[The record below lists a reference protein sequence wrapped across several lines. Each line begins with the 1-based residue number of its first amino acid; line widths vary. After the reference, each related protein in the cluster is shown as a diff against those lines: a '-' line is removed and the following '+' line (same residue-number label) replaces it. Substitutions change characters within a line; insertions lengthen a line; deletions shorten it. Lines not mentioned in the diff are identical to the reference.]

1 MLAYKSQPTSRLFFW
16 NFFFLENCWLFFP
29 CMKVVR
35 RIDQKESR
43 IYAGDN
49 KLDFPDWNLSAF
61 ALSLFFFFLTV
72 SFFLPVAS
80 LRAGDSSIIW
90 WINIVHP
97 VKSLN
102 FKNFSPI
109 SSVVAEMVS
118 TRNIT
123 PKCTSSLSLVGNLQ
137 RKKIGG
143 RRRRRWKKKWRSL
156 EHALTMVRSPD
167 RTVMDRVLLCDK
179 CKISSSRLLSNTLG
193 GLVFFFYL
201 RNREEKT
208 IKGDQQPKV

>member
-1 MLAYKSQPTSRLFFW
+1 MHQVLDMRNMLRNVMPIRDDDICSHTKVNRHRGCFFFW

-80 LRAGDSSIIW
+80 LRAGDSSII
-90 WINIVHP
+90 
-97 VKSLN
+97 
-102 FKNFSPI
+102 
-109 SSVVAEMVS
+109 
-118 TRNIT
+118 
-123 PKCTSSLSLVGNLQ
+123 
-137 RKKIGG
+137 
-143 RRRRRWKKKWRSL
+143 
-156 EHALTMVRSPD
+156 
-167 RTVMDRVLLCDK
+167 
-179 CKISSSRLLSNTLG
+179 
-193 GLVFFFYL
+193 
-201 RNREEKT
+201 
-208 IKGDQQPKV
+208 

>member
-143 RRRRRWKKKWRSL
+143 RRRRRWKKNEDLLNTPWQWFVRLTGPWWIVSYCAINAKSPAAVFSL
-156 EHALTMVRSPD
+156 IHWEV
-167 RTVMDRVLLCDK
+167 
-179 CKISSSRLLSNTLG
+179 
-193 GLVFFFYL
+193 
-201 RNREEKT
+201 
-208 IKGDQQPKV
+208 